1 MAEGAPA
8 TCAGT
13 CHDRPVSSSPNSS
26 PAGVRPHHALTVIVV
41 AIVAVVLA
49 YVVLGWV
56 VGVVLFLVR
65 TVVVLAVIALTVYLV
80 LRWAGRGPS

>member
-1 MAEGAPA
+1 
-8 TCAGT
+8 
-13 CHDRPVSSSPNSS
+13 
-26 PAGVRPHHALTVIVV
+26 VI
-41 AIVAVVLA
+41 AVILA

-80 LRWAGRGPS
+80 LRWAGHSRS

>member
-8 TCAGT
+8 ARVGT
-13 CHDRPVSSSPNSS
+13 CHDRPMNSSPNT
-26 PAGVRPHHALTVIVV
+26 PTGVRPHHALTVIVV
-41 AIVAVVLA
+41 AVIAVILA

-65 TVVVLAVIALTVYLV
+65 TVVVLAVIALAVYLV
-80 LRWAGRGPS
+80 LRWAGHSRG